1 MNIFIIFST
10 HRYMRSHEAGTACS
24 NGIPECLTAAVQQ
37 FSDWMKNPGNNSSPR
52 RSQALHS
59 IHNGNSEVE
68 KLLIEAQKESRS
80 PSRANSKES
89 SAQGS
94 PKSPH
99 SPNNE
104 LQESRD
110 PGTEWIW
117 DWSSRPEANPPLEW
131 KERFKRPATSVR
143 NTRVMKTMFFSW
155 ENLPYIVCSSTIA
168 FISGAAM

>member
-1 MNIFIIFST
+1 MASVSKQEDFQDSWVDLESSGNST
-10 HRYMRSHEAGTACS
+10 G
-24 NGIPECLTAAVQQ
+24 
-37 FSDWMKNPGNNSSPR
+37 
-52 RSQALHS
+52 ALHS

-168 FISGAAM
+168 FISGAAMMFLIMRRLGSNKLSI